1 MIDSHCHLD
10 QASLEENLKEII
22 FRSKEI
28 GIEKL
33 LTISSTTDSFKKI
46 LNLIDNLMKL
56 MNIYK
61 LFKSTLVI
69 NITKF
74 FHT

>member
-28 GIEKL
+28 GIEN
-33 LTISSTTDSFKKI
+33 F
-46 LNLIDNLMKL
+46 
-56 MNIYK
+56 
-61 LFKSTLVI
+61 
-69 NITKF
+69 
-74 FHT
+74 